1 MSAYSTENTL
11 ARALGNATRETFPRL
26 FAEAVCGSPEHNIV
40 FTTKTGGISGTKYGM
55 RVTYH
60 NDFGPT
66 CHVDDVFETVLLSD
80 WLKAADETV
89 RRLLLVGGRDPKA
102 FDWGHPRPSVTFVPE
117 YEDPIIHEATIE
129 FLVDK
134 ETWLACRKIEG
145 DRNRTH

>member
-1 MSAYSTENTL
+1 MSAYSTENTP
-11 ARALGNATRETFPRL
+11 ARSLGNATRETFPRL
-26 FAEAVCGSPEHNIV
+26 FAEAVCGSSEHNIV

-55 RVTYH
+55 RVTYR

-89 RRLLLVGGRDPKA
+89 RQLLLVGGRDPKA

-117 YEDPIIHEATIE
+117 CEDPVIHEVTIE

-134 ETWLACRKIEG
+134 ETWLACRKSEC